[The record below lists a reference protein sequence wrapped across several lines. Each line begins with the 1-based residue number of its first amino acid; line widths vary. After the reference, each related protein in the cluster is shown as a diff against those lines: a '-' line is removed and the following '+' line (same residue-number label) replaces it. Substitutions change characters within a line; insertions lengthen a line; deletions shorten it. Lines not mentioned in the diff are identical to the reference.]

1 METLLILTY
10 TAICVLIFKVFKIPL
25 NKWSIPTAVLGG
37 VFLIGGL
44 VFVMNYNHPYS
55 EISRAYF
62 VTVPIVPEVKGQV
75 IEVPVK
81 ANQSLKEGD
90 ILLKLDATPFEAEV
104 ASLKAELVT
113 ARIDL
118 DRAKKLT
125 ATDAVAQRALDVAQ
139 QRVDE
144 LTPELASAQWEL
156 DNTVVRAP
164 SDGFV
169 TQLTVRPGIMAVSMP
184 LRPVMVFVP
193 YENYH
198 LIGWFHQNN
207 ILRLEPG
214 SAAEVA
220 LDGIPGEVFSAEVS
234 QVLPA
239 MSQGQISASG
249 SLMDGS
255 AVTEPGRIGVV
266 LKINDPEFEQYKE
279 IMPAGVY
286 GQAAIYSEHVEH
298 VAIIRKILLR
308 MSAWLNYIFPFH

>member
-25 NKWSIPTAVLGG
+25 NKWSIPTAALGG